1 MATVELRFITSSP
14 QKIEEV
20 SEILKPAGVVI
31 SPVALGIEEIQTE
44 DLQTLV
50 RRKALAAF
58 DKVRRP
64 LLVEHTALSLN
75 HLNGLPGGLTRVFWS
90 RLGPERFCELFGHT
104 ADPGMTVQAMI
115 GYVDGR
121 KFSYHEGKVVGRV
134 APAPAGDRGFGWD
147 SVFIPEGRDVTYAQL
162 EGDEKNQVSMRRLA
176 LDDLIAALRKDVSR

>member
-20 SEILKPAGVVI
+20 SEILTPAGVVI
-31 SPVALGIEEIQTE
+31 SPVTLAIEEIQTE
-44 DLQTLV
+44 SLQILV

-75 HLNGLPGGLTRVFWS
+75 HLNGLPGGLTRVFWD
-90 RLGPERFCELFGHT
+90 RLKEERFCELFANT
-104 ADPGMTVQAMI
+104 ADPGMTVEAMI

-121 KFSYHEGKVVGRV
+121 KISYHVGKVTGRV

>member
-20 SEILKPAGVVI
+20 SEILTPAGVVI
-31 SPVALGIEEIQTE
+31 SPVALAIEEIQTE
-44 DLQTLV
+44 DLQILV

-64 LLVEHTALSLN
+64 LLVEHTALYLN
-75 HLNGLPGGLTRVFWS
+75 HLNGLPGGLTRVFWD
-90 RLGPERFCELFGHT
+90 RLREERFCELFANT
-104 ADPGMTVQAMI
+104 ADPGMTVEAMI

-121 KFSYHEGKVVGRV
+121 KISYHVGKVTGRV

-147 SVFIPEGRDVTYAQL
+147 SVFIPEGLDVTYAQL

-176 LDDLIAALRKDVSR
+176 LDDLVSALRTEVTR